1 MRDRGR
7 NGVQLKGFQ
16 IDEVI
21 HALGE
26 TVVAAATAES
36 GGRVVLKFL
45 DNPRPAPEFLARWRH
60 EYAVLQ
66 GIDSPHVI
74 RALELREAD
83 RSLVLVLEDFA
94 STNLE
99 QLIERGLLDLS
110 DQLTLAV
117 RLARAVGAV
126 HEHRLIHGDIAPK
139 NVLVDPATLK
149 LKLCDFGLST
159 RLDIQPR
166 RSDSATLAGTLEYM
180 SPEQT
185 GRTNLDI
192 DYRSDFYSLGAT
204 LYQLFSGREPFLA
217 ADPMSLLHAQLA
229 SMPTPLH
236 ELDPAI
242 PEPLSA
248 IVQKLLAKHPDDR
261 YQSSFGL
268 VHDLEACAESWR
280 LYRRI
285 ERFRLGRVDVPERFC
300 VAQKLYGRQAESHAV
315 LAALK
320 RVVGTGT
327 VELLLVSG
335 YSGIGKTALVSE
347 LHRPV
352 LARRGY
358 LLRGKC
364 DQYTRNQPYVA
375 LIQAFGQMLQA
386 LAAEGAERRHYWK
399 ARLADALG
407 ANAGAVA
414 DIVPELALL
423 LGTPP
428 PLPILPPAESEQRFH
443 IAFAQFVM
451 ALAARSHPLL
461 LFLDDLQ
468 WADASTL
475 RLLEYLVRADGERSV
490 LIVGAYRDNE
500 VQPGDPL
507 HLSIQAIE
515 RGQARIEHLRLGPM
529 PDADV
534 LQLVADTLHAAPEE
548 VAPLAQLCLE
558 KTRGNPFFL
567 GQFLRSLHDQGDIH
581 YDREHGAW
589 RWDLERI
596 QRRGMTD
603 NVVTLLLA
611 KLTTLPPDTQ
621 QLLALA
627 AHLGNRF
634 DQRELMAIGGR
645 EAEATADVLWPAL
658 QAGLLVP
665 LNEDY
670 KFAQSP
676 ERLRGARYRF
686 LHDRVQQAAH
696 ELVPEPQRAAQRLHC
711 GRRLLEAS
719 SEAELE
725 ERLFIILESLNA
737 ALDLITD
744 PAERERLLALNLRGG
759 IRAKSAAAYE
769 AAMALLRVGERLL
782 PDDAWQAQPELALAL
797 FRNLAEAEYLA
808 GHFDV
813 AETRLARLIE
823 VAPSVAAKVTL
834 CLAQVEQLHIR
845 GRFTEAFDVLRR
857 ALELLGRH
865 FPGSEE
871 EAMPC
876 FLAEF
881 AETEAL
887 LAGHDE
893 ASLLAQPE
901 MQDPERLLEMQVYYG
916 LAYATYQINRG
927 VSYVLGACRM
937 VKATLQHGLCDLSC
951 IGYVTF
957 ETAMAA
963 IGRPY
968 PAVHAMGRLARKL
981 AEQRDNAYFRL
992 SVYQYFAAFYQH
1004 WCEPLRDTLPYLE
1017 QGLAMGRAG
1026 INPLAAGY
1034 CALLRPVNDFVM
1046 GSALEDVE
1054 LEAQQ
1059 GLAFLLGSRQPATE
1073 AMLRAGVLQPLA
1085 ALRGRSLK
1093 PNSFDTAEVRIG
1105 TLLDDDFETPSIV
1118 LAFHS
1123 FAMTRHAYLFDAAT
1137 EWRVASARLPMI
1149 AGLLPDGP
1157 TVVET
1162 SFFRALGLLKPGFV
1176 EPDAQAAAI
1185 EEAQALQQR
1194 FATWATHCATNF
1206 EHKALLIAA
1215 ELARVRGES
1224 REAMELYA
1232 RAIDTAAESGFI
1244 HCEAL
1249 CNELYARFWQEQQ
1262 QRQLASNFIREAYFH
1277 YQRWGAS
1284 AKCKQIEAQWPQI
1297 LFRAV
1302 ELRRA
1307 SSSSSDAFRGVSS
1320 SVGLLDLHSLLKA
1333 SRLLSQEVQ
1342 LGALLQKLLG
1352 IVLENAGAEFGAI
1365 VLCDDDVLTVEAVGR
1380 FSEGAMLDYDQ
1391 IAQPLGEEPLEAAV
1405 QLPVQLIQY
1414 VHLTR
1419 NLLVLN
1425 HPADDVRFAQ
1435 SSYLAQRRPKSVLV
1449 LPVLNQG
1456 RLVAVI
1462 YVENN
1467 LLEGAFTERHV
1478 KTLELLGAQAAI
1490 ALVNARLVENLER
1503 KVAERTE
1510 ELRRMSMK
1518 DGLTGI
1524 ANRRSFDER
1533 LGGEWR
1539 RALRT
1544 GKPLSL
1550 MMIDIDHFKPFN
1562 DHYGHV
1568 EGDHCIRAVARAL
1581 ERVVNRST
1589 DLVARYGGEE
1599 FGVILPD
1606 TDAEAAEWLARACLD
1621 AIATLGIAHEASP
1634 TAAHVSI
1641 SIGFCTMAVEAETG
1655 AETLVTRADQA
1666 LYQAK
1671 RAGRNRL
1678 VRYA

>member
-1 MRDRGR
+1 MA
-7 NGVQLKGFQ
+7 VQLKGFQ

-21 HALGE
+21 HALAE
-26 TVVAAATAES
+26 TVVAVATAAD
-36 GGRVVLKFL
+36 GRRVVLKFL

-60 EYAVLQ
+60 EYAVLSD
-66 GIDSPHVI
+66 IDSPHVI
-74 RALELREAD
+74 RALDLQEAE

-94 STNLE
+94 ATNLA

-139 NVLVDPATLK
+139 NVLVDPGTLE

-166 RSDSATLAGTLEYM
+166 RADGAFMAGTLEYM

-192 DYRSDFYSLGAT
+192 DYRSDFYSLGAS
-204 LYQLFSGREPFLA
+204 LYQLFSGREPFLSS
-217 ADPMSLLHAQLA
+217 DPMSLLHAQLA
-229 SMPTPLH
+229 SMPQPLH
-236 ELDPAI
+236 ELDPTL

-268 VHDLEACAESWR
+268 IRDLEDCAEQWR

-285 ERFRLGRVDVPERFC
+285 EPFTLGRADVPERFC
-300 VAQKLYGRQAESHAV
+300 LAQKLYGRQAESAAV
-315 LAALK
+315 LSALK
-320 RVVGTGT
+320 RVVSTGSA
-327 VELLLVSG
+327 ELLLISG

-364 DQYTRNQPYVA
+364 DQYSRNQPYVA

-386 LAAEGAERRHYWK
+386 LAAEGAERRQYWK
-399 ARLADALG
+399 ARLVDTLG
-407 ANAGAVA
+407 ANAAAVVEL
-414 DIVPELALL
+414 VPELALL
-423 LGTPP
+423 LGSVP
-428 PLPILPPAESEQRFH
+428 PLPPLPPAESEQRFH

-451 ALAARSHPLL
+451 ALASRSHPLL

-468 WADASTL
+468 WADVSTL
-475 RLLEYLVRADGERSV
+475 RLLEYLMRAEGERSV

-507 HLSIQAIE
+507 ALSIRAMQ
-515 RGQARIEHLRLGPM
+515 RGHARLEQLQLGPM
-529 PDADV
+529 SDADV
-534 LQLVADTLHAAPEE
+534 VQLVADTLHTTAAA
-548 VAPLAQLCLE
+548 VMPLAQLCLE

-567 GQFLRSLHDQGDIH
+567 GQFLRSLHEQGDLR

-589 RWDLERI
+589 RWDLARI
-596 QRRGMTD
+596 RERGMTD

-611 KLTTLPPDTQ
+611 KLTTLPEATRS
-621 QLLALA
+621 LLARA

-634 DQRELMAIGGR
+634 DQRELMAVGER
-645 EAEATADVLWPAL
+645 DAESTTDVLWPAL

-696 ELVPEPQRAAQRLHC
+696 ELVPEAGRAALRLQC
-711 GRRLLEAS
+711 GRRLLAAS
-719 SEAELE
+719 TEAELE
-725 ERLFIILESLNA
+725 ERLFIVLESLNA
-737 ALDLITD
+737 ALALIED
-744 PAERERLLALNLRGG
+744 PAERAQLLALNLRGG
-759 IRAKSAAAYE
+759 IRAKSAVAYDTAVE
-769 AAMALLRVGERLL
+769 LLRVGERLL
-782 PDDAWQAQPELALAL
+782 PPDAWSTQPELALTL
-797 FRNLAEAEYLA
+797 YRNLAEAEYLA
-808 GHFDV
+808 GHFDA
-813 AETRLARLIE
+813 AEVRLARLIE

-845 GRFTEAFDVLRR
+845 GRFADAFAVLRH

-865 FPGSEE
+865 FPETEE
-871 EAMPC
+871 EAMQC
-876 FLAEF
+876 FVAEVSL
-881 AETEAL
+881 TEAL
-887 LAGHDE
+887 LAE
-893 ASLLAQPE
+893 RSESSLLTQVEMRAPE
-901 MQDPERLLEMQVYYG
+901 HLLEMQVYYG

-927 VSYVLGACRM
+927 ASYVLGACRM
-937 VKATLQHGLCDLSC
+937 VKATLQHGQCDLSC
-951 IGYVTF
+951 IAYVTF

-968 PAVHAMGRLARKL
+968 PSVHAMGRLARKL

-1034 CALLRPVNDFVM
+1034 CALLRPVNGFVM
-1046 GSALEDVE
+1046 GASLDDVE
-1054 LEAQQ
+1054 LEAEQ
-1059 GLAFLLGSRQPATE
+1059 GLAFLQRSQQPATE
-1073 AMLRAGVLQPLA
+1073 TMLRCGVLQPLA

-1093 PNSFDTAEVRIG
+1093 PSSFDTAEVRVG
-1105 TLLDDDFETPSIV
+1105 ALLNDDYQTPSIS
-1118 LAFHS
+1118 LAFHC
-1123 FAMTRHAYLFDAAT
+1123 FAMTRHAYLFDAAS
-1137 EWRVASARLPMI
+1137 EWRSASAGLGML
-1149 AGLLPDGP
+1149 AALLPDGP

-1162 SFFRALGLLKPGFV
+1162 SFFRALGLLKPGFI
-1176 EPDAQAAAI
+1176 EPEAQVAALA
-1185 EEAQALQQR
+1185 EAQALRQK
-1194 FATWATHCATNF
+1194 FETWAGHCAENF
-1206 EHKALLIAA
+1206 QHKALLIEA
-1215 ELARVRGES
+1215 ELARTLGET
-1224 REAMELYA
+1224 RRAMELYA
-1232 RAIDTAAESGFI
+1232 RAIDAAAEAGFT

-1249 CNELYARFWQEQQ
+1249 GNELYARFWQEQG

-1297 LFRAV
+1297 LFRAI

-1307 SSSSSDAFRGVSS
+1307 ASSSSGGYGGVSS
-1320 SVGLLDLHSLLKA
+1320 SVGLLDLQSLLKA

-1342 LGALLQKLLG
+1342 LDALLQRLLG

-1365 VLCDDDVLTVEAVGR
+1365 VLCEDELLTVEAIGR
-1380 FSEGAMLDYDQ
+1380 FSEGTMLDYD
-1391 IAQPLGEEPLEAAV
+1391 PLRRALDEAPDETAAL
-1405 QLPVQLIQY
+1405 LPVQLIQY
-1414 VHLTR
+1414 AHLTR
-1419 NLLVLN
+1419 SLLVLN
-1425 HPADDVRFAQ
+1425 HPADDARFAQ
-1435 SSYLAQRRPKSVLV
+1435 SVYLAARRPKSVLV
-1449 LPVLNQG
+1449 LPVLHQG

-1467 LLEGAFTERHV
+1467 LLERAFTERHV

-1490 ALVNARLVENLER
+1490 ALVNARLVEQLER

-1539 RALRT
+1539 RGLRT
-1544 GKPLSL
+1544 GRPLSL
-1550 MMIDIDHFKPFN
+1550 LMIDIDHFKPFN

-1599 FGVILPD
+1599 FAVILPD
-1606 TDAEAAEWLARACLD
+1606 TDAEAADWLARACLD
-1621 AIATLGIAHEASP
+1621 AIAELDIAHAASP
-1634 TAAHVSI
+1634 TAPRVSI
-1641 SIGFCTMAVEAETG
+1641 SIGVCSTTVDAESG
-1655 AETLVTRADQA
+1655 AENLVMRADQA

-1671 RAGRNRL
+1671 RDGRARHRRAG
-1678 VRYA
+1678 